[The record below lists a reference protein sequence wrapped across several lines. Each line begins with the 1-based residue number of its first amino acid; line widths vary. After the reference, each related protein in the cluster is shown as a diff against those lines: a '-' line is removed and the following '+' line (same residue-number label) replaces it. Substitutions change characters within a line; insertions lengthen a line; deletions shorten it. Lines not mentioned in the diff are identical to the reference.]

1 MVEFNMHKATIL
13 ETTLTTV
20 CFCILRILKMVA
32 VKNTTT
38 KKRPSK
44 KTLEREIFAQ
54 TDLLD
59 MSVNR
64 MTIKNMS
71 MLNKALSVLDD
82 NDLLDQLV
90 KGSD

>member
-1 MVEFNMHKATIL
+1 MWNIKDF
-13 ETTLTTV
+13 
-20 CFCILRILKMVA
+20 KMVA
-32 VKNTTT
+32 NKTTT

-44 KTLEREIFAQ
+44 KTLERDIFAQ

-71 MLNKALSVLDD
+71 MLNKALSLLDD

>member
-1 MVEFNMHKATIL
+1 
-13 ETTLTTV
+13 
-20 CFCILRILKMVA
+20 MVA
-32 VKNTTT
+32 NKTT

-44 KTLEREIFAQ
+44 KTLERDIFAQ

-82 NDLLDQLV
+82 NGLLDQLV

>member
-1 MVEFNMHKATIL
+1 
-13 ETTLTTV
+13 
-20 CFCILRILKMVA
+20 MVA
-32 VKNTTT
+32 KKTTT
-38 KKRPSK
+38 TKRPSK

>member
-1 MVEFNMHKATIL
+1 
-13 ETTLTTV
+13 
-20 CFCILRILKMVA
+20 MVA

-44 KTLEREIFAQ
+44 KILERDIFAQ

-71 MLNKALSVLDD
+71 MLNKALSVLAD

>member
-1 MVEFNMHKATIL
+1 
-13 ETTLTTV
+13 
-20 CFCILRILKMVA
+20 MVA
-32 VKNTTT
+32 NKTA

>member
-1 MVEFNMHKATIL
+1 MWNIKDF
-13 ETTLTTV
+13 
-20 CFCILRILKMVA
+20 KMVA

-44 KTLEREIFAQ
+44 KILERDIFAQ

-71 MLNKALSVLDD
+71 ILNKALSVLAN

>member
-1 MVEFNMHKATIL
+1 MLLHTKDF
-13 ETTLTTV
+13 
-20 CFCILRILKMVA
+20 KMVA

-44 KTLEREIFAQ
+44 KILERDIFAQ

-71 MLNKALSVLDD
+71 MLNKALSVLAD

>member
-1 MVEFNMHKATIL
+1 MWNIKDF
-13 ETTLTTV
+13 
-20 CFCILRILKMVA
+20 KMVA
-32 VKNTTT
+32 NKTT

-44 KTLEREIFAQ
+44 KTLERDIFAQ

-71 MLNKALSVLDD
+71 MLNKALSVLAD

>member
-1 MVEFNMHKATIL
+1 MWNIKDI
-13 ETTLTTV
+13 
-20 CFCILRILKMVA
+20 KMVA
-32 VKNTTT
+32 NKTTTT

-71 MLNKALSVLDD
+71 MLNKALSLLDD